1 MEKQMASSKKK
12 SKLLP
17 IIIGIAFILLFQFI
31 PAPEGLNHISMKVI
45 GIFIGAMILWLT
57 VSIDWPSL
65 LAIAALVFVGIM
77 EPNDIYASFFGNST
91 ILFLA
96 FSYMMAHCLT
106 ESGVLKRVAI
116 WFITR
121 KITHSHPWAL
131 VLMLA
136 AAGLLVSLV
145 ILPSTMILI
154 FLPIMAAI
162 FEQCEMKPGNK
173 VAELVVLLVSFI
185 GCTAQGMTP
194 IGHAH
199 PVIAMTVLEGATGY
213 AMSYSD
219 FMLFAIPIGLVIIV
233 LTILYFK
240 FVVKLDVSPLAA
252 ADTEQLKAE
261 LGPMGA
267 KEKITSVI
275 FILVIL
281 CWLAP
286 AIFQPI
292 NKDIAAF
299 FSKQVG
305 TVIPPMVAV
314 VIMCIINVDGKPLCN
329 FKEATSKGVP
339 WGMCFLVG
347 STVVLSSCL
356 TNEAT
361 GVTAWIGK
369 MLGSVSANMSPIV
382 IILFFA
388 AFAVIMT
395 NFTSNAVTATLVT
408 TIMLTVVLA
417 IPESV
422 NPYAMTAVI
431 ASGVNN
437 AFATPL
443 ATATITI
450 IAGSGWVTTKETFKH
465 GAIVAIIAIAVFV
478 LLGYPLA
485 NSIMPYVG

>member
-1 MEKQMASSKKK
+1 MGKQSDMAKKK
-12 SKLLP
+12 SKLVPTL
-17 IIIGIAFILLFQFI
+17 IGIAFILLFQFI
-31 PAPEGLNHISMKVI
+31 PAPEGLNHTSMQVI
-45 GIFIGAMILWLT
+45 GIFIGSMILWLT

-65 LAIAALVFVGIM
+65 LAIAALVFVGIT
-77 EPNDIYASFFGNST
+77 EPNAIYSAFFGNST
-91 ILFLA
+91 ILFLI

-116 WFITR
+116 WFVTR
-121 KITHSHPWAL
+121 KITRSHPWAL
-131 VLMLA
+131 ILMLA
-136 AAGLLVSLV
+136 AAGLVVSLV

-185 GCTAQGMTP
+185 GCTGQGMTP

-199 PVIAMTVLEGATGY
+199 PVIAMTILEGATGY

-219 FMLFAIPIGLVIIV
+219 FMLFAIPVGLVIIV
-233 LTILYFK
+233 LTVLYFK
-240 FVVKLDVSPLAA
+240 FVVKLDPSSFAA
-252 ADTEQLKAE
+252 ADTEKLKADM
-261 LGPMGA
+261 GPMSLR
-267 KEKITSVI
+267 EKITSVI
-275 FILVIL
+275 FIIVVL

-292 NKDIAAF
+292 DKDIATF
-299 FSKQVG
+299 FSKKVG

-314 VIMCIINVDGKPLCN
+314 VLMCIINIDGKPLCN
-329 FKEATSKGVP
+329 FKEASAKGVP

-356 TNEAT
+356 TNDAT
-361 GVTAWIGK
+361 GVTAWIGNI
-369 MLGSVSANMSPIV
+369 LGSVSANTSPI
-382 IILFFA
+382 IIIAFFT

-395 NFTSNAVTATLVT
+395 NFTSNAVSATLVT
-408 TIMLTVVLA
+408 TIMLTVILA
-417 IPESV
+417 IPDKV
-422 NPYAMTAVI
+422 NPYAMTAVV

-465 GAIVAIIAIAVFV
+465 GAVVAIIATIVFAF
-478 LLGYPLA
+478 LGYPIA
-485 NSIMPYVG
+485 NAIMPYIA